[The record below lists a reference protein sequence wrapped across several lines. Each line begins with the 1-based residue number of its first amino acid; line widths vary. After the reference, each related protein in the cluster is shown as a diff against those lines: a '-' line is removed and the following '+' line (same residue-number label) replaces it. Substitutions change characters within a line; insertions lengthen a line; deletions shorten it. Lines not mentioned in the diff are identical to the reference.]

1 MHGKRGFM
9 DCNERAELTPLY
21 LCGELD
27 KQQAADFDVHIKS
40 CSGCAAELQRQARLD
55 ARLHDVVLAEQIDTA
70 SLDGRIRQQI
80 AQSPEATKSE
90 TRRGSR
96 RGVTTVLGIA
106 AAFALLVFAGHRFL
120 LGSHVAQVY
129 ADAATDDRMEVVE
142 LQPRPWSWNSA
153 QINSLAEK
161 TGVPTSAL
169 QALQR
174 GPYHLQRAKICF
186 LDKHL
191 FLHAVFS
198 DGRRELSM
206 FLRQRDTMDVQGT
219 SHEMVNGKLIQ
230 TADVNGEHVALFET
244 PQLIVMVATSQSND
258 AALGLARYAASA
270 L

>member
-27 KQQAADFDVHIKS
+27 KQQAAEFDVHIRS

-70 SLDGRIRQQI
+70 SLDERIRQQI
-80 AQSPEATKSE
+80 AQSPE
-90 TRRGSR
+90 
-96 RGVTTVLGIA
+96 